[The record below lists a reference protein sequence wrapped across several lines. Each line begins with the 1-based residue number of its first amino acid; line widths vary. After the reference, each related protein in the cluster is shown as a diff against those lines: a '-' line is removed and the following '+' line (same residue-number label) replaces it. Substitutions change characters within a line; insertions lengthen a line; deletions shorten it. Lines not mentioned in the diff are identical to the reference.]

1 MSVPAARG
9 SAAVRLA
16 ARAALALSTLA
27 VGACTVAG
35 PRVGEPAPGDPG
47 AEPPAVDVP
56 AAEPEVRV
64 GLKVDVESLDLDGT
78 GGIEVVDEAGRV
90 RTTGRGPWTVRPT
103 AGGLE
108 LRGSGETVRSP
119 GVLVVRPV
127 TGQVRVDGKRYR
139 GAILLHRAAS
149 GVTASNLVE
158 METYLLGVV
167 PHEIGA
173 GRPPEEVEAVKAQ
186 AIAARTYAVRH
197 MGRRDALGFDFY
209 ATVQDQVYGGADAED
224 PVSSEAVRATAGE
237 IIAYDGKP
245 IEAYYH
251 STCGGRTAALEEV
264 WPGSPR
270 PYLQS
275 VSDRRPE
282 GGWFC
287 ESSNR
292 FRWTEQWD
300 EEALHS
306 TLTAALATR
315 GQAGTVTEVEAIE
328 VTERSRSGRAA
339 ELRIRTN
346 LGEDRIPGDS
356 IRWVLRPEPNRGL
369 NSTAI
374 EVHTHGADEVTQLVV
389 EGAGW
394 GHGIGMCQ
402 IGALGRARAGHSY
415 RDILLT
421 YYPGTRIVRL
431 Y

>member
-1 MSVPAARG
+1 MKAAC
-9 SAAVRLA
+9 AVRA
-16 ARAALALSTLA
+16 TTRAGLLLSTLL

-35 PRVGEPAPGDPG
+35 PRPGGPAPVE
-47 AEPPAVDVP
+47 EPPVA
-56 AAEPEVRV
+56 ALRAEPEVRI
-64 GLKVDVESLDLDGT
+64 GLRVDVASVELGGT
-78 GGIEVVDEAGRV
+78 GRIEVVDDAGRV
-90 RTTGRGPWTVRPT
+90 RASGPGPWTVRLVD
-103 AGGLE
+103 GGLE
-108 LRGSGETVRSP
+108 LQNGGETVRST
-119 GVLVVRPV
+119 GVLIARPAG
-127 TGQVRVDGKRYR
+127 GQVRVDGKRYR
-139 GAILLHRAAS
+139 GAILLRRGAS
-149 GVTASNLVE
+149 GVTAANVLD

-209 ATVQDQVYGGADAED
+209 ATVQDQVYGGAESED
-224 PVSSEAVRATAGE
+224 PVSTDAVRATAGE
-237 IIAYDGKP
+237 VITFEGEP

-251 STCGGRTAALEEV
+251 STCGGRTAALHEV

-275 VSDRRPE
+275 VSDRRPD

-292 FRWTEQWD
+292 FRWTEEWD
-300 EEALHS
+300 EAELES
-306 TLTAALATR
+306 TLTAALSTR
-315 GQAGTVTEVEAIE
+315 GWSGAVTEVESIE
-328 VTERSRSGRAA
+328 VTERSPSGRAA
-339 ELRIRTN
+339 QLRLRTN
-346 LGEDRIPGDS
+346 LGEDVVPGDS
-356 IRWVLRPEPNRGL
+356 IRWLLRPEPNRIL

-374 EVHTHGADEVTQLVV
+374 ELHTSGDGHVTRLVV

-415 RDILLT
+415 REILGS

>member
-1 MSVPAARG
+1 MRAAG
-9 SAAVRLA
+9 A
-16 ARAALALSTLA
+16 ARAAARSTLVLA
-27 VGACTVAG
+27 TLLMGACTVAG
-35 PRVGEPAPGDPG
+35 PRPGGPAPG
-47 AEPPAVDVP
+47 AEPPVAGP
-56 AAEPEVRV
+56 REEPEVRV
-64 GLKVDVESLDLDGT
+64 GLKVDVASVELDGT
-78 GGIEVVDEAGRV
+78 GRIEVVDDAGRV
-90 RTTGRGPWTVRPT
+90 RTAGQGPWTVRP
-103 AGGLE
+103 ADGGVE
-108 LRGSGETVRSP
+108 LQGGGETVRST
-119 GVLVVRPV
+119 GVLVARPAG
-127 TGQVRVDGKRYR
+127 GQVRVDGRRYR
-139 GAILLHRAAS
+139 GAILLRRAAS
-149 GVTASNLVE
+149 GVTAANVLD

-209 ATVQDQVYGGADAED
+209 ATVQDQVYGGAESED
-224 PVSSEAVRATAGE
+224 PVSTDAVRSTAGE
-237 IIAYDGKP
+237 IITYNGQP

-251 STCGGRTAALEEV
+251 STCGGRTAALHEV

-275 VSDRRPE
+275 VSDRNPA

-292 FRWTEQWD
+292 FRWTEEWD
-300 EEALHS
+300 EAELES

-315 GQAGTVTEVEAIE
+315 GGVGTVTEVESIAI
-328 VTERSRSGRAA
+328 TERSPSGRAA
-339 ELRIRTN
+339 QLRLRTN
-346 LGEDRIPGDS
+346 LGEDVVPGDS
-356 IRWVLRPEPNRGL
+356 IRWVLRPAPNRGL

-374 EVHTHGADEVTQLVV
+374 ELHTRGDGHVTGLVV

-415 RDILLT
+415 REILGT

>member
-1 MSVPAARG
+1 MVRAMTRPA
-9 SAAVRLA
+9 L
-16 ARAALALSTLA
+16 LLFTLL

-35 PRVGEPAPGDPG
+35 PRPGGPGSADEPAIATAG
-47 AEPPAVDVP
+47 
-56 AAEPEVRV
+56 AEPEVRI
-64 GLKVDVESLDLDGT
+64 GLEVDVAAVELDGT
-78 GGIEVVDEAGRV
+78 GRMEVVDETGRV
-90 RTTGRGPWTVRPT
+90 RAAGQGPWTARPAE
-103 AGGLE
+103 AGIE
-108 LRGSGETVRSP
+108 LRGNGETVRST
-119 GVLVVRPV
+119 GVLIVRPAG
-127 TGQVRVDGKRYR
+127 GQVQLDGRRYR
-139 GAILLHRAAS
+139 GAILLRRGDS
-149 GVTASNLVE
+149 GVTAANVLD

-173 GRPPEEVEAVKAQ
+173 GRPPEEMEAVKAQ

-209 ATVQDQVYGGADAED
+209 ATVQDQVYGGAESED
-224 PVSSEAVRATAGE
+224 PVSTEAVQATAGE
-237 IIAYDGKP
+237 IITYDGEP

-251 STCGGRTAALEEV
+251 STCGGRTAALHEV

-275 VSDRRPE
+275 VSDRRPD

-292 FRWTEQWD
+292 FRWTEEWD
-300 EEALHS
+300 EADLES

-315 GQAGTVTEVEAIE
+315 GWSGVVTEVESIQ
-328 VTERSRSGRAA
+328 VTERSPSGRAA
-339 ELRIRTN
+339 RLRLRTN
-346 LGEDRIPGDS
+346 LGEDVVPGDS
-356 IRWVLRPEPNRGL
+356 IRWLLRPEPNRIL

-374 EVHTHGADEVTQLVV
+374 ELHTSGDPHVTGLVV

-402 IGALGRARAGHSY
+402 IGALGRARAGQSY
-415 RDILLT
+415 REILGT